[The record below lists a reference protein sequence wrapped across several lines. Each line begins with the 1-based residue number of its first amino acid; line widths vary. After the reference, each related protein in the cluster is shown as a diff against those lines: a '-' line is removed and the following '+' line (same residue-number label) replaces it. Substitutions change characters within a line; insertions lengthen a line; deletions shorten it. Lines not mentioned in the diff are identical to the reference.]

1 MVGVGRLPTVLA
13 AILFFNSS
21 SSEMIGVCCWRY
33 RGSTGKL
40 QLRLR
45 GTFGGLVEGQ
55 RKNYRVHK
63 VKKYWLLN
71 LSRTLVIVFRISR
84 FKWDWGRSRLQTGAV
99 SYCLRFV
106 D

>member
-13 AILFFNSS
+13 AILFNSS
-21 SSEMIGVCCWRY
+21 SSETIGVCCWLY

-71 LSRTLVIVFRISR
+71 LSRTLVTVFRISR